1 MPEPEAT
8 LHGVKRGGGGFYLD
22 VYVAGGVH
30 IQRVKLPLTRG
41 RAVWNIGQVQG
52 GGRPGDLREVLA
64 YRDERTTPPRAAKTS
79 PPSHCLHLLVQTIQ
93 VWYQERI
100 SGSLQ
105 ENHTMT
111 VAADR
116 TINNNTDTG
125 RRSPVTALGLQLVQV
140 QGPASSGTR
149 ILPTGIN
156 AIALIQAYV
165 TATGAAGG
173 VPAPVEGTHWT
184 QRTLADGTTELTEAA
199 AVNRS
204 TETWNIWV
212 DRGTVGGQSVV
223 TP

>member
-1 MPEPEAT
+1 
-8 LHGVKRGGGGFYLD
+8 
-22 VYVAGGVH
+22 
-30 IQRVKLPLTRG
+30 
-41 RAVWNIGQVQG
+41 
-52 GGRPGDLREVLA
+52 
-64 YRDERTTPPRAAKTS
+64 
-79 PPSHCLHLLVQTIQ
+79 
-93 VWYQERI
+93 
-100 SGSLQ
+100 
-105 ENHTMT
+105 MT